1 MKAIEVFAAEHKIVM
16 SSAFEKKARR
26 FGSPEYKMLQEA
38 RRDNPGYTEEI
49 CKFKANTKQDRYK
62 GLTYDYMRWYIGNVE
77 SKEDAPAVL
86 AGLEYLINIS
96 KSHSTCKRYST
107 VKSWFLKR
115 YPDVEIFG
123 KNEKENV
130 LKLEEHVTQVIEKH
144 GKAEAQEPQNSDSTS
159 EENNPSPA
167 AAEQSDNVTDF
178 PATGTES

>member
-1 MKAIEVFAAEHKIVM
+1 MKAIEVFSAEHKIVM

-38 RRDNPGYTEEI
+38 RRDNPGYVEEI
-49 CKFKANTKQDRYK
+49 HQFKTNTKQDRYK
-62 GLTYDYMRWYIGNVE
+62 GLTYDYMRWYITTVE

-96 KSHSTCKRYST
+96 KSHSKCKRYST

-123 KNEKENV
+123 KNEDEKA
-130 LKLEEHVTQVIEKH
+130 LELDAHVDQQIEKH
-144 GKAEAQEPQNSDSTS
+144 RQKKN
-159 EENNPSPA
+159 SPA
-167 AAEQSDNVTDF
+167 DENKVIDLPAPDPAA
-178 PATGTES
+178 